1 MVGADVNAPGEPLL
15 RVEGLRK
22 SFNGFLALG
31 GVDLQVGRGEIRSVI
46 GPNGA
51 GKSTLFNIITGLH
64 RPTAGRVLFEG
75 RDISGLPPHRIVHA
89 GLARAFQIVN
99 LFPGLTALENIR
111 LACQARGAGARWAD
125 LASRARVI
133 LDEVGLAGRETAP
146 ARDLSHGE
154 QRRLEIGIAL
164 GTAPRLLLL
173 DEPMAGL
180 SPAETHAM
188 SEFIGA
194 LGRRCTVLLI
204 EHDLDV
210 VMRLSTRVTVLHQG
224 EVLAEGTPQEIRE
237 NLHVRTTYLGGAL

>member
-1 MVGADVNAPGEPLL
+1 MTGPGDPLL
-15 RVEGLRK
+15 RVVGLRK

-31 GVDLQVGRGEIRSVI
+31 GVDLHVGRGEIRSVI

-51 GKSTLFNIITGLH
+51 GKSTLFNVITGLH
-64 RPTAGRVLFEG
+64 RPAAGRVLFEG
-75 RDISGLPPHRIVHA
+75 RDITGLAPHRIVHA

-99 LFPGLTALENIR
+99 LFPGLTVLENVR
-111 LACQARGAGARWAD
+111 LACQARGGRSRWAD
-125 LASRARVI
+125 LSRRAQAV
-133 LDEVGLAGRETAP
+133 LEEVGLAGREGAP

-188 SEFIGA
+188 SDFIGA

-210 VMRLSTRVTVLHQG
+210 VMRLSTRITVLHQG
-224 EVLAEGTPQEIRE
+224 EVLAEGTPQEIRGNPE
-237 NLHVRTTYLGGAL
+237 VRATYLGGAL